1 MCVVHEYNRSIATE
15 MPLVAKWNHE
25 IENPASWRKT
35 MISHCANPDCGKPFH
50 YLHGG
55 RLYRFDVAPPN
66 LTSED
71 IPNAICS
78 IGGTHMAVFFWL
90 CEQCSSTQSL
100 NFDGRGVSVTH
111 SPVARRR
118 RRENA
123 PVVAVG
129 ELKTNGITG
138 CGSEPLPK
146 PESLDP
152 NGSQLIRR

>member
-1 MCVVHEYNRSIATE
+1 
-15 MPLVAKWNHE
+15 
-25 IENPASWRKT
+25 

-66 LTSED
+66 LTSEE

-78 IGGTHMAVFFWL
+78 IGPAQTAVFFWL
-90 CEQCSSTQSL
+90 CEQCSSSLSL
-100 NFDGRGVSVTH
+100 NFDGRRVSVTLL
-111 SPVARRR
+111 PVSCRH
-118 RRENA
+118 RRERA

-129 ELKTNGITG
+129 ELKTNGNTG
-138 CGSEPLPK
+138 CGGDPLPK

>member
-1 MCVVHEYNRSIATE
+1 
-15 MPLVAKWNHE
+15 
-25 IENPASWRKT
+25 

-55 RLYRFDVAPPN
+55 RLYRFDVSPPN

-78 IGGTHMAVFFWL
+78 IGRTHTAVFFWL

-100 NFDGRGVSVTH
+100 NFDGTRVSVTLL
-111 SPVARRR
+111 SVARCRH
-118 RRENA
+118 REDA

-129 ELKTNGITG
+129 ELKTNGNTG
-138 CGSEPLPK
+138 VAVIRCQ
-146 PESLDP
+146 
-152 NGSQLIRR
+152 SQNHWTQMVLS